1 LVKWEQPGRA
11 MMQNQ
16 VLCLGGEENTLGLA
30 RYMSRFGFKTVY
42 WDNNRTVAS
51 SSKHVLFSKLPPVSD
66 TELLQR
72 IVGLEK
78 GLDGH
83 KPLAFFN
90 SDRFVRFGNTQR
102 ERLAEICT
110 FLVPESR
117 IIECALDKS
126 RMAEIFPRE
135 LLADTF
141 PVETHRDL
149 VSINQPTVVKPKDTS
164 EPMPFKTEILSTPAE
179 FEHFGTKY
187 AGQLGRFLFQEL
199 VGGPEARLVSIFFY
213 RSPGGEVYSLSIE
226 RERMIPYWGGIGCLI
241 RRTNCESVKSIEKA
255 LSGMGYV
262 GLGEVDVCENQGRIT
277 VFDLNVRL
285 PSWAFFA
292 EKCGMDMI
300 GLYSRDVMNGNLGV
314 KPVSTGLTGRNG
326 KAIDLINDFITV
338 FHPKEGALVNRVL
351 TPWQYLKSLRGVR
364 HFYILSFKDLGP
376 FLYRLRTTL
385 QHLFTRIKSLIPA

>member
-1 LVKWEQPGRA
+1 

-42 WDNNRTVAS
+42 WDNHRTVAS
-51 SSKHVLFSKLPPVSD
+51 SSKHVLFCKVPPVSD
-66 TELLQR
+66 TDLLQR
-72 IVGLEK
+72 IVGLGK

-90 SDRFVRFGNTQR
+90 SDRFVRFGNAQR
-102 ERLAEICT
+102 EGLAERFA
-110 FLVPESR
+110 FLIPESR

-126 RMAEIFPRE
+126 RMAEIFPKE

-141 PVETHRDL
+141 IVETHRDL
-149 VSINQPTVVKPKDTS
+149 VSLSQPVVVKPRDTS
-164 EPMPFKTEILSTPAE
+164 VPMPFKTEILSTPDE
-179 FEHFGTKY
+179 LEQFGSKY
-187 AGQLGRFLFQEL
+187 EGKLGRFLFQEL

-241 RRTNCESVKSIEKA
+241 RRTNCESAKAIEKA
-255 LSGMGYV
+255 LSSMHYV
-262 GLGEVDVCENQGRIT
+262 GLGEVDVCEGRGRIT

-292 EKCGMDMI
+292 EKCGIDLI
-300 GLYSRDVMNGNLGV
+300 GLYSRDVTNGNLGV
-314 KPVSTGLTGRNG
+314 KPVSTGLTGRNA
-326 KAIDLINDFITV
+326 KAIDLINDLITV
-338 FHPKEGALVNRVL
+338 FHPKEGALVNRAL

-364 HFYILSFKDLGP
+364 HFYILSFKDFGP
-376 FLYRLRTTL
+376 FLYRLKTTL
-385 QHLFTRIKSLIPA
+385 QHLFARIKSLIPV